1 MVRRNARRSMG
12 SQRPRAEKG
21 ASVFDEGSDHRHD
34 VPRTLAEPAAE
45 VGKPVRSVWD
55 VLRHAMTLL
64 DHLAFQRVSDA
75 LYHREFERRG
85 MLTGELQGATD
96 HAAVM
101 TPDREVPRSTEQGL
115 EVLEVGAVDLRACTV
130 RDVRGL
136 FVRSLDKTDPGRFL
150 NQPIDVVGR
159 PF

>member
-1 MVRRNARRSMG
+1 
-12 SQRPRAEKG
+12 
-21 ASVFDEGSDHRHD
+21 
-34 VPRTLAEPAAE
+34 
-45 VGKPVRSVWD
+45 
-55 VLRHAMTLL
+55 
-64 DHLAFQRVSDA
+64 
-75 LYHREFERRG
+75 

-159 PF
+159 PFYIRLNADSDSVLSFEDPLAGRDRVVRRLSALHVQ

>member
-1 MVRRNARRSMG
+1 
-12 SQRPRAEKG
+12 
-21 ASVFDEGSDHRHD
+21 
-34 VPRTLAEPAAE
+34 
-45 VGKPVRSVWD
+45 
-55 VLRHAMTLL
+55 
-64 DHLAFQRVSDA
+64 
-75 LYHREFERRG
+75 

-159 PF
+159 PVRGAARRSRACRPSYGRSPCPTREPGHPPSRHRGPGSSGTARTLCRSTRQIAWA

>member
-1 MVRRNARRSMG
+1 
-12 SQRPRAEKG
+12 
-21 ASVFDEGSDHRHD
+21 
-34 VPRTLAEPAAE
+34 
-45 VGKPVRSVWD
+45 
-55 VLRHAMTLL
+55 
-64 DHLAFQRVSDA
+64 
-75 LYHREFERRG
+75 

-136 FVRSLDKTDPGRFL
+136 FVRSLDKTDPGRFPVVFAEVVHQGVDAPSVRVL
-150 NQPIDVVGR
+150 RDAEGVVHRLSRDPLTSESQEERHRVARTPHWGQIDSEPEAAR
-159 PF
+159 PSFTRVSRTTCRT